1 MEIAM
6 SERSAQDGHVAG
18 WPTYSV
24 MIKGDLG
31 PLLQSTFGD
40 FNRVLFATST
50 VFFIQVPSGG
60 RLAEI
65 THMLN
70 EKGMELMDIRRVS
83 KP

>member
-1 MEIAM
+1 MD
-6 SERSAQDGHVAG
+6 ERSTQGGRGAA

-24 MIKGDLG
+24 MVKGDLG
-31 PLLQSTFGD
+31 PMLQSTFAD
-40 FNRVLFATST
+40 FSRILFATST
-50 VFFIQVPSGG
+50 VFFIQVPSGS

-70 EKGMELMDIRRVS
+70 ERGMELMDIRRVS